1 MRVIIA
7 GERQWNSHQMAENV
21 IRRLTARYGSVTIV
35 YGGECGIDHSFSLAC
50 WELGVE
56 MDCVLL
62 DYARAGDRRFQN
74 REMVRRGA
82 GLCLIFHRSELDEA
96 SKDLAGQATAA
107 GMPVWLIDN
116 EEGKPR
122 RVR

>member
-7 GERQWNSHQMAENV
+7 GERQWNSQPLAENV
-21 IRRLTARYGSVTIV
+21 IRRLTKRYGTITII

-50 WELGVE
+50 WKLGVE

-74 REMVRRGA
+74 REMIRRGA
-82 GLCLIFHRSELDEA
+82 GLCLIFHRSELDDG
-96 SKDLAGQATAA
+96 SRDLVQQAIAA
-107 GMPVWLIDN
+107 GIPTWLVDN
-116 EEGKPR
+116 EEGRPR
-122 RVR
+122 LI